1 MKKIKT
7 KTLQPGQ
14 VFSDPVYSEGDN
26 LLVPARVPLRQRDI
40 DLLHNFKIDF
50 VTTEGDLISEE
61 ELKKM
66 RELEE
71 IENIEEVEEVEEAE
85 EAGADT
91 DEVDK
96 AFAEAYA
103 RAIGEAGSAV
113 EAEAEIED
121 EPAPE
126 AEAEPEPKVKY
137 GGSIDLSDIFT
148 DFNADTDIN
157 TDVAAY
163 EEGYEIE
170 NAAPPPVKFSLS
182 DVQQNSGTYRSYRS
196 FIEKLN
202 ALFTALSSGT
212 DIEMR
217 SVDTIAAKLL
227 QEVHDHPN
235 SFVDYILGGEIKG
248 HELAKSSVNTAI
260 LSAIT
265 AYELRLPNHKV
276 LNIVA
281 GALLHDVGMLRL
293 SRGITEKKGGLSEAE
308 LEQIKSHP
316 LHSSKIVTKELF
328 GPHEVN
334 LIALHHH
341 ERWDG
346 KGYPDHMAGEAIDLG
361 ARIVSV
367 ADAFEAM
374 VSKKSY
380 RSSMIGYQAVKNL
393 LSDNGRRFDPAV
405 IMAFTKVMGI
415 YPIGSIVRLNDE
427 SVARVINVHSEAPL
441 RPVIQ
446 MLIDKHGGVLKP
458 GTGATIELLQEKKL
472 FIKNAIDPAE
482 FAGANA

>member
-1 MKKIKT
+1 MNKIDT
-7 KTLQPGQ
+7 STLKPGQ
-14 VFSDPVYSEGDN
+14 VFSAPVYTEGDN
-26 LLVPARVPLRQRDI
+26 LLVPAQVPLRQKDI
-40 DLLHNFKIDF
+40 NLLHNFKIAY
-50 VTTEGDLISEE
+50 VTTKGKIVATEDIVNDIEE
-61 ELKKM
+61 
-66 RELEE
+66 
-71 IENIEEVEEVEEAE
+71 IEEVENVEEAE
-85 EAGADT
+85 NVEGAENAGES
-91 DEVDK
+91 EV
-96 AFAEAYA
+96 E
-103 RAIGEAGSAV
+103 V
-113 EAEAEIED
+113 EAENESEKVDIKTENYSFTDIFADLNSDFDADFED
-121 EPAPE
+121 EEAPA
-126 AEAEPEPKVKY
+126 ANHEP
-137 GGSIDLSDIFT
+137 
-148 DFNADTDIN
+148 
-157 TDVAAY
+157 
-163 EEGYEIE
+163 YEIE
-170 NAAPPPVKFSLS
+170 NAAQPTVKFSIS
-182 DVQQNSGTYRSYRS
+182 DVQQNSGTYRAYKS

-202 ALFTALSSGT
+202 AIFTALSSGT

-217 SVDTIAAKLL
+217 SIDNIAAKLL

-235 SFVDYILGGEIKG
+235 SFVDYILGGEVKG

-260 LSAIT
+260 LSAMT
-265 AYELRLPNHKV
+265 AHEMKLPNHKI

-293 SRGITEKKGGLSEAE
+293 SRGITEKKGGLSDAE